1 MGMVLINRKLIA
13 YTDKI
18 KRIGNK
24 KWNLDL

>member
-24 KWNLDL
+24 KWNLE

>member
-1 MGMVLINRKLIA
+1 MVLINRELID

-24 KWNLDL
+24 KWNLE

>member
-1 MGMVLINRKLIA
+1 MEMVLTNRKLIT

-18 KRIGNK
+18 KKIGNK

>member
-1 MGMVLINRKLIA
+1 MEMVLINRELIA

-24 KWNLDL
+24 KWNLE